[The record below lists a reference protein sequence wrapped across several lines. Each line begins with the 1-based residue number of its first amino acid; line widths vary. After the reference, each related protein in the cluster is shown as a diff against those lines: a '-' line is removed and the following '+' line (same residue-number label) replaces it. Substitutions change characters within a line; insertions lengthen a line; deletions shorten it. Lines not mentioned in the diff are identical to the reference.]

1 MTFGAGWQNR
11 PIPAGEKVTKGNRNL
26 ANGALSG
33 ANDGKSLIARRAFI
47 YRAKRGKNH
56 SLDPTGVDGA
66 RTRNPRR
73 DRAGDISYDTL

>member
-1 MTFGAGWQNR
+1 MCIFETSPVNERAVVSSDPPLQM
-11 PIPAGEKVTKGNRNL
+11 VTKGNRNL

-33 ANDGKSLIARRAFI
+33 ANDGKSLIARGAFI
-47 YRAKRGKNH
+47 YQAKRGKNH

-73 DRAGDISYDTL
+73 DRAVL